1 MIAEGLLPRFLT
13 IEYRGKRPASSK
25 RTNARNQSLALIEMV
40 QRIVVHAH
48 TIMAKG
54 EVQVVN
60 FDPFAAQ
67 LFEDFDRYCD
77 DQINSDNSREVT
89 RHMWNRAHIKAMK
102 LAGLVAVGIA
112 PYNPVVDRDCA
123 QWATDHSCARRV
135 EHY

>member
-1 MIAEGLLPRFLT
+1 
-13 IEYRGKRPASSK
+13 
-25 RTNARNQSLALIEMV
+25 MV

-77 DQINSDNSREVT
+77 DQINSDNSREVS

-123 QWATDHSCARRV
+123 QWATDIVARDVLNIIGRFERGDV
-135 EHY
+135 GGWLGATNSGK